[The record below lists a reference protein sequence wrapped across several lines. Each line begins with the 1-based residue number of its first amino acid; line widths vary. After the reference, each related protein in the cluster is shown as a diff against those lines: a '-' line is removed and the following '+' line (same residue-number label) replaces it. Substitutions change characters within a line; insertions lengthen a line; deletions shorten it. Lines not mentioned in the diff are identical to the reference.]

1 MRGTIRLFKLFGIN
15 VYLHWSFVFLIV
27 YLMYV
32 TYSRHA
38 DVKSFFTLLALVII
52 IFACVIMHEYGHA
65 LAARRYGISTHDI
78 TILPIGGVARL
89 THIPKNPSQE
99 LVVVIA
105 GPAVNLAIFLLL
117 SLFAIVVFHYHPTLE
132 SFFVDDEDLELTRWG
147 ALVVS
152 VANANFFLM
161 LFNLVPAFPMDGGRI
176 FRALMCFA
184 MPRPRATFIASLVGR
199 AFAIAIFGFA
209 LYNPFNPDDE
219 PKPMLALLAVAVFIS
234 ARNEYKQVRS
244 EDRFENTK
252 VNVVMVTMQNFEPL
266 PNDYFIETDA
276 NETLK
281 SVSEKMNIAQT
292 KFGIV
297 KDQNQIVGTVNFD
310 DILSYI
316 NS

>member
-199 AFAIAIFGFA
+199 AFLVLHCTIRLIPMM
-209 LYNPFNPDDE
+209 NPNQCWHCS
-219 PKPMLALLAVAVFIS
+219 LLLFLFRRATNINKYAAKI
-234 ARNEYKQVRS
+234 
-244 EDRFENTK
+244 D
-252 VNVVMVTMQNFEPL
+252 
-266 PNDYFIETDA
+266 
-276 NETLK
+276 LK
-281 SVSEKMNIAQT
+281 TQK
-292 KFGIV
+292 
-297 KDQNQIVGTVNFD
+297 
-310 DILSYI
+310 
-316 NS
+316 

>member
-1 MRGTIRLFKLFGIN
+1 MRGTVRLFKLFGIN
-15 VYLHWSFVFLIV
+15 VYLHWSFIFLIF

-38 DVKSFFTLLALVII
+38 DIRSFFTLLALVLI
-52 IFACVIMHEYGHA
+52 IFACVVMHEYGHA
-65 LAARRYGISTHDI
+65 LAARRYGIATHDI

-89 THIPKNPSQE
+89 THIPKNPAQE

-117 SLFAIVVFHYHPTLE
+117 TLLAVGFFHYRPTIE
-132 SFFVDDEDLELTRWG
+132 GVFIDDEDLELTRLG
-147 ALVVS
+147 ALVVG
-152 VANANFFLM
+152 VANANLFLM

-176 FRALMCFA
+176 FRALMCFT
-184 MPRPRATFIASLVGR
+184 MPRPRATFIASLIGR
-199 AFAIAIFGFA
+199 AFAIVIFGFA
-209 LYNPFNPDDE
+209 LYNPFNPGEE
-219 PKPMLALLAVAVFIS
+219 PRPMLALLAVAVFIS

-252 VNVVMVTMQNFEPL
+252 VNMVMIESYGVELL
-266 PNDYFIETDA
+266 PTEYFVETDA

-281 SVSEKMNIAQT
+281 SVCEKMNVAQT

-297 KDQNQIVGTVNFD
+297 KNQNQVVGTINFD
-310 DILSYI
+310 DILKYI